1 MANDDWCIAV
11 FSCKPDL
18 VENTLVDLYHFVKDL
33 EGVKDLHFIIR
44 DRLVNEVVFS
54 FRVFI
59 DPKYKKAVESKINY
73 KLKTFMSEDKFSIN
87 PHDNDPLAKYV
98 AWSPKERIAQ
108 IGPEKFDLFCNFLSR
123 LSKIVVDMAENK
135 YFDPPE
141 RVEIAHVMSWM
152 LGCTEYGLLSTKHME
167 IGYYDRI
174 NDKNHVYLKEAFN
187 SVKNT
192 TYS

>member
-1 MANDDWCIAV
+1 MTNDDWCIAV
-11 FSCKPDL
+11 FKCKSDI
-18 VENTLVDLYHFVKDL
+18 VENILVDLYHFVKDL

-44 DRLVNEVVFS
+44 DRLDDEVVFS

-59 DPKYKKAVESKINY
+59 DSKYKKAIESKIAY
-73 KLKTFMSEDKFSIN
+73 KLNNLISEDKFSIN
-87 PHDNDPLAKYV
+87 PTDDDPFAKYV
-98 AWSPKERIAQ
+98 AWSPTERAKHDS
-108 IGPEKFDLFCNFLSR
+108 EKFDLFCNFLSR

-135 YFDPPE
+135 YFDSPE

-174 NDKNHVYLKEAFN
+174 SDKNHIYLTEAFA
-187 SVKNT
+187 K
-192 TYS
+192 